1 MKITIIGAGTMGKIF
16 KKSLPKG
23 KVTIIDKADKTPDS
37 DVYIFAVKP
46 QDFKKAAERLKG
58 VKGKILISIMAGVP
72 ISTITKELPGN
83 KIIRSMPNL
92 GSRTGDGMTVW
103 KSKGKFTPAQSKLI
117 KNIFSSIGAE
127 LEVKKEDLLDVAV
140 AVAGSGPGYIYHIA
154 ASMTKTANQLGF
166 SKKDAELLVKQTL
179 KGSSEVWLA
188 AKETSAEE
196 LEKQVTS
203 KKGTTDAAI
212 KTFKKHKLSQTIS
225 KGIKAAYAR
234 AKELSKL

>member
-1 MKITIIGAGTMGKIF
+1 MGKIF
-16 KKSLPKG
+16 EKSLIKG
-23 KVTIIDKADKTPDS
+23 KVFQKPQIKTIDKQNKTPES
-37 DVYIFAVKP
+37 DIYLFAVKP
-46 QDFKKAAERLKG
+46 QDFKKAAQRLAG
-58 VKGKILISIMAGVP
+58 AKGKIIISIMAGVT
-72 ISTITKELPGN
+72 SDTIAKELPGN

-103 KSKGKFTPAQSKLI
+103 KPKGKLTPAQSKLI
-117 KNIFSSIGAE
+117 KKIFGSIGQE

-154 ASMTKTANQLGF
+154 ASMVKTANQLGF
-166 SKKDAELLVKQTL
+166 SKKDSELLVKQTL
-179 KGSSEVWLA
+179 KGASTVWSA

-196 LEKQVTS
+196 LEAQVTS

-212 KTFKKHKLSQTIS
+212 KTFKKHKLGQTIS